1 MSNLSGSSLIS
12 GISNS
17 LLNTYSQIA
26 SSAETKGVTLASI
39 NSARTNKDLANSL
52 NQTFATYLQSNFS
65 TFDKNNDGTISPD
78 EMTQASSTI
87 NTTGLT
93 QQQLTQLG
101 TACGLSQEALSEV
114 LAHFA
119 DIDKNHD
126 GKVTSAEISAYNVEN
141 SKMKLEDEYR
151 LKAATNMSVFYGSE
165 TDSEQKSIMSYKYL
179 D

>member
-1 MSNLSGSSLIS
+1 MSNLSGASLVS

-17 LLNTYSQIA
+17 LLNTYSLIA
-26 SSAETKGVTLASI
+26 SNSESNGVTLSSI
-39 NSARTNKDLANSL
+39 NSARTNKDLTNSL

-65 TFDKNNDGTISPD
+65 SFDKNNDGTISPD

-93 QQQLTQLG
+93 QAQLSQLG
-101 TACGLSQEALSEV
+101 TSCGLSQEALSEV
-114 LAHFA
+114 LAHFS

-126 GKVTSAEISAYNVEN
+126 GKVTSAEINAYNVEN

-151 LKAATNMSVFYGSE
+151 LKSATNMSMFYGSE
-165 TDSEQKSIMSYKYL
+165 SSSDQKSIMAYKYL